1 MFSAAGDFM
10 KKFVVLGVLSGLALS
25 AIILYLRHQKL
36 AGSEFKEF
44 FDSSAI
50 ADELFGDAFQE
61 LPDKI

>member
-1 MFSAAGDFM
+1 M